1 MDGIRRTSSRRD
13 FLKLAG
19 ASSLAALLAACG
31 GGAPAAAPTA
41 ATSAGGASGAPA
53 ADTTATLTI
62 FDFGGDA
69 DKKIYADAHAR
80 FKQKYPKVTI
90 ADNFTPVT
98 TWSEYSNK
106 ITTQVAGGQSP
117 DIINIAIE
125 GARLLVKKG
134 LLQPLDE
141 FVASDPSA
149 KELTD
154 DVDPA
159 LNAPFKID
167 GMTY

>member
-1 MDGIRRTSSRRD
+1 MDGTRRTPSRRD
-13 FLKLAG
+13 FLKLVGTTG
-19 ASSLAALLAACG
+19 AVALLAACG
-31 GGAPAAAPTA
+31 GGAPAAPA
-41 ATSAGGASGAPA
+41 ASGGAAAPA

-80 FKQKYPKVTI
+80 FKQKYPNVTI
-90 ADNFTPVT
+90 NDNFTPVT

-134 LLQPLDE
+134 LLQPLTSSWQ
-141 FVASDPSA
+141 ATPPPRS
-149 KELTD
+149 
-154 DVDPA
+154 
-159 LNAPFKID
+159 
-167 GMTY
+167 

>member
-1 MDGIRRTSSRRD
+1 MDGTRRSSSRRD

-19 ASSLAALLAACG
+19 ASSMAALLAACG
-31 GGAPAAAPTA
+31 GGTPAAAPTA
-41 ATSAGGASGAPA
+41 APAAAGGASGAPA
-53 ADTTATLTI
+53 GDTTATLTI

-80 FKQKYPKVTI
+80 FKQKFPNVTI
-90 ADNFTPVT
+90 ADNFTPVG

-106 ITTQVAGGQSP
+106 ITTQMAGGQSP

-141 FVASDPSA
+141 FSANDASA
-149 KELTD
+149 
-154 DVDPA
+154 
-159 LNAPFKID
+159 
-167 GMTY
+167 

>member
-1 MDGIRRTSSRRD
+1 MDGTRRLSSRRD

-19 ASSLAALLAACG
+19 ASSMAALLAACG

-41 ATSAGGASGAPA
+41 APAAGGAPA

-80 FKQKYPKVTI
+80 FKQKFPNVTI

-106 ITTQVAGGQSP
+106 ITTQMAGGQSP

-141 FVASDPSA
+141 FAANDASA
-149 KELTD
+149 KELIA

-159 LNAPFKID
+159 
-167 GMTY
+167 